1 MAGMRHDPQF
11 YRHLIA
17 WLWLAVA
24 LYWVIAAFSTK
35 RTQRR
40 EPLGSR
46 LLYMSAL
53 VLGGVLIA
61 WHHSAWGRVLDLRLW
76 PRAALPYFIGL
87 GLLVAGLAFAVW
99 ARVHLGRNWSGNVTV
114 KQGHE
119 LIRTGPYGYV
129 RHPIY
134 TGFLIGVLGTMIC
147 SGTLRAA
154 IGLLI
159 IAIALIVK
167 LRAEERF
174 MRETFPGQYEKY
186 SEEVP
191 ALVPFTKPLRSA
203 PP

>member
-1 MAGMRHDPQF
+1 MRHDPQF

-17 WLWLAVA
+17 WLWIAVA
-24 LYWVIAAFSTK
+24 LYWAIASFGTK
-35 RTQRR
+35 RTARR
-40 EPLGSR
+40 EPVASR
-46 LLYMSAL
+46 LLYVAAL
-53 VLGGVLIA
+53 VLGGVLLA
-61 WHHSAWGRVLDLRLW
+61 WHHSVWGQVLDLRLW
-76 PRAALPYFIGL
+76 PRAPLPYFIGL
-87 GLLVAGLAFAVW
+87 AVLVAGLAFAVW

-114 KQGHE
+114 KEGHE

-134 TGFLIGVLGTMIC
+134 TGFLTGVLGTTIC

-154 IGLLI
+154 LALAIIGT
-159 IAIALIVK
+159 ALIVK

-191 ALVPFTKPLRSA
+191 ALVPFTKPRRPA